1 MKMVTEKKQNV
12 KPKNS
17 LLSITKLPESFLDF
31 PYGLGVSL
39 LRRHGG
45 LMRGESNTI
54 RMRSGRYRCPWYG
67 EPLSSCSPVTEQEG
81 RLKSTIPL
89 WHQDLEH
96 YIHLVGTHG
105 IPEEDRPQE
114 CPKCRQRKRMPHRH
128 SQFER
133 SVFTPSQSARIS
145 IFRFRYPVCGYVY
158 SVIPVFLEPY
168 QRMALDLQEE
178 IINSI
183 ENGATLEAV
192 AEETDTLP
200 GGPCSEKTIG
210 RLVRGWAERLAQL
223 ESGLW
228 AWLIAHVPHLT
239 LPRSSSLWTGLRSC
253 WETVRGQLPVFGP
266 IRFLT
271 GVNRLCLSLAV
282 AEHG

>member
-17 LLSITKLPESFLDF
+17 FYSVVILPESFLDF
-31 PYGLGVSL
+31 SYDPGVSR

-45 LMRGESNTI
+45 LIRGESDTI
-54 RMRSGRYRCPWYG
+54 RMRSGRYRCPWCG

-89 WHQDLEH
+89 WHQDLKH
-96 YIHLVGTHG
+96 YIRLVGTHG

-133 SVFTPSQSARIS
+133 SAFTPSQSARIS
-145 IFRFRYPVCGYVY
+145 IFRFRCPDCGYVH

-168 QRMALDLQEE
+168 QRMAMDLQEE
-178 IINSI
+178 LIDSI
-183 ENGATLEAV
+183 ENGTTLEAV
-192 AEETDTLP
+192 AEETETLP

-210 RLVRGWAERLAQL
+210 RLVQGWAQRLAQL
-223 ESGLW
+223 EFGLW

-253 WETVRGQLPVFGP
+253 WETVRGQLPIFGP
-266 IRFLT
+266 IRFLH
-271 GVNRLCLSLAV
+271 GLNRLCLSLAV
-282 AEHG
+282 SEHG

>member
-1 MKMVTEKKQNV
+1 M
-12 KPKNS
+12 
-17 LLSITKLPESFLDF
+17 PESFLGF
-31 PYGLGVSL
+31 PCNLSISL

-45 LMRGESNTI
+45 LVRGESDTI
-54 RMRSGRYRCPWYG
+54 RMRSGRYRCPRCG
-67 EPLSSCSPVTEQEG
+67 ETPPSCLPVAEQEEG
-81 RLKSTIPL
+81 LKSTIPL
-89 WHQDLEH
+89 WHQELKH

-105 IPEEDRPQE
+105 IPEKDRPQE
-114 CPKCRQRKRMPHRH
+114 CPKCHQRKRMLHRH

-133 SVFTPSQSARIS
+133 SVFTPSQSVRIS
-145 IFRFRYPVCGYVY
+145 IFRFRCPVCGYVH

-178 IINSI
+178 LIDSI
-183 ENGATLEAV
+183 ENGTTLEAV

-200 GGPCSEKTIG
+200 GGPCSEKKIG

-228 AWLIAHVPHLT
+228 VWLLAHVPHLT
-239 LPRSSSLWTGLRSC
+239 LPRSSSLWTGFRSC
-253 WETVRGQLPVFGP
+253 WEAVCGQLPVFGP

>member
-12 KPKNS
+12 KPINF
-17 LLSITKLPESFLDF
+17 LLNITMPESFLGF
-31 PYGLGVSL
+31 PCDLNVSL

-45 LMRGESNTI
+45 LIRGESDTI
-54 RMRSGRYRCPWYG
+54 RMQSGRYRCPWCG
-67 EPLSSCSPVTEQEG
+67 ETISSCSPVTEQEG

-96 YIHLVGTHG
+96 YIRLVGTHG

-133 SVFTPSQSARIS
+133 SAFTPSQSARIS
-145 IFRFRYPVCGYVY
+145 IFRFRCPVCGYVH
-158 SVIPVFLEPY
+158 SVIPIFLEPY

-178 IINSI
+178 LINSI
-183 ENGATLEAV
+183 ENGTTLEAV

-228 AWLIAHVPHLT
+228 TWLIAHVPHLT
-239 LPRSSSLWTGLRSC
+239 LPRSSSLWTGFRSC
-253 WETVRGQLPVFGP
+253 WETVRGQLPGFGS
-266 IRFLT
+266 ICFLT
-271 GVNRLCLSLAV
+271 GVNHLCLSMAV
-282 AEHG
+282 AEHR

>member
-1 MKMVTEKKQNV
+1 VA
-12 KPKNS
+12 
-17 LLSITKLPESFLDF
+17 
-31 PYGLGVSL
+31 
-39 LRRHGG
+39 
-45 LMRGESNTI
+45 
-54 RMRSGRYRCPWYG
+54 
-67 EPLSSCSPVTEQEG
+67 EQEG
-81 RLKSTIPL
+81 GLKPAIPL

-96 YIHLVGTHG
+96 YIRLVGTHG

-133 SVFTPSQSARIS
+133 SAYTPFQSARIS
-145 IFRFRYPVCGYVY
+145 IFRFRCPVCGYVH
-158 SVIPVFLEPY
+158 SVIPIFLEPY

-178 IINSI
+178 LINSI
-183 ENGATLEAV
+183 ENGTTLEAV

-210 RLVRGWAERLAQL
+210 RLVRGCAERLIQL

-228 AWLIAHVPHLT
+228 TWLIAHVPHLT
-239 LPRSSSLWTGLRSC
+239 LPRSLSLWTALRSC
-253 WETVRGQLPVFGP
+253 WENVRGQLPGFGP